1 VPELTGKYIYAD
13 YCTRTVWSLEY
24 DGISPPDNQTLLTA
38 PGSVVSFGIDENNE
52 LYVVTFS
59 PDRIYRFTPTVP
71 LIAPTGLDGIASIT
85 LGIPPQVIV
94 DLWWNDNSNNE
105 DGFIIERKKDDGDF
119 MFVGTSAEN
128 DAFFLDENVID
139 TTTYTY
145 RVKAYNA
152 TDSSTYSN
160 EFTVTTPLRTVE
172 APTDLVANATG
183 PNEIELSWVDND
195 SQEEGY
201 KIERK
206 TGAQGSYSV
215 IDSLGE
221 NTESYTDQSVN
232 ENTLYYYRVFAFIEQ
247 VVSDYSNEDSA
258 KTPNPTGIEDSQIP
272 TEYKLEQ
279 NYPNPFNPST
289 RIQFSIS
296 ETSNVN
302 IRIYNSLGK
311 TIETVSSGVMP
322 AGGYEHTWIAN
333 GYASGIYYL
342 KMTAESINSDKAYS
356 NVIKMILL
364 K

>member
-1 VPELTGKYIYAD
+1 ML
-13 YCTRTVWSLEY
+13 
-24 DGISPPDNQTLLTA
+24 
-38 PGSVVSFGIDENNE
+38 
-52 LYVVTFS
+52 
-59 PDRIYRFTPTVP
+59 DRIYRFTPTVP
-71 LIAPTGLDGIASIT
+71 IVAPSGLDGMASIT
-85 LGIPPQVIV
+85 LGVPPQVIV

-105 DGFIIERKKDDGDF
+105 DGFIIERKTNNGNFQVIDSVESNITEYTDW
-119 MFVGTSAEN
+119 
-128 DAFFLDENVID
+128 NVID
-139 TTTYTY
+139 STIYSY
-145 RVKAYNA
+145 RIAAYNA
-152 TDSSTYSN
+152 INVSSYN
-160 EFTVTTPLRTVE
+160 CIEFIVETPLRTVE
-172 APTDLVANATG
+172 APTDLVATATG
-183 PNEIELSWVDND
+183 PNEVELSWTDND
-195 SQEEGY
+195 FQEEGY

-221 NTESYTDQSVN
+221 NTESYTDQSVT

-258 KTPNPTGIEDSQIP
+258 KTPNPTGVEGSQIP

-289 RIQFSIS
+289 RIQFNLS
-296 ETSNVN
+296 ETRNVN

-322 AGGYEHTWIAN
+322 AGIYEQTWIAN

-342 KMTAESINSDKAYS
+342 KMTAESINSDKSYS
-356 NVIKMILL
+356 NVIKMIYL